1 MFNQVTLC
9 GNLGRDPEIRTMSNG
24 NMVANL
30 NVATTE
36 KWKDKGTGEKKEK
49 TEWHRIVVF
58 NKFLIPICEQ
68 YLKKGSLVFVQGK
81 LTTRKWQKDGR
92 DIYVTEILLDHGGTL
107 RMLGGGEAALIKRT
121 NERTPEA
128 LEPGSLEPD
137 DDIPL

>member
-9 GNLGRDPEIRTMSNG
+9 GNLGRDPEIRSMKNG
-24 NMVANL
+24 NLVANL

-36 KWKDKGTGEKKEK
+36 KWTDKKTGQKKVK

-68 YLKKGSLVFVQGK
+68 YLKKGSLVFIQGK
-81 LTTRKWQKDGR
+81 LTTRKWEKDG
-92 DIYVTEILLDHGGTL
+92 ISKYVTEILLDHGGTL
-107 RMLGGGEAALIKRT
+107 RMLGGSNEHT

-128 LEPGSLEPD
+128 FEPGSLEPD